1 MEQFYCFYV
10 SCYLNEILGFISGE
24 GINFKSLKET
34 KIHIK

>member
-10 SCYLNEILGFISGE
+10 SCYLNKILGFIGGV
-24 GINFKSLKET
+24 GINFKSLKEP